1 MFWEW
6 CRYCNF
12 SNCIFFQCVHL
23 CYSMLVSS
31 VMFYLSIKYKDDMLT
46 YFPIL
51 VPVNFSGVC
60 DMYFHIFQK
69 INK

>member
-23 CYSMLVSS
+23 FYSLLVSF
-31 VMFYLSIKYKDDMLT
+31 VTFYLSIKYISQYWYQL
-46 YFPIL
+46 IS
-51 VPVNFSGVC
+51 VACEC
-60 DMYFHIFQK
+60 DMYFYIFQK